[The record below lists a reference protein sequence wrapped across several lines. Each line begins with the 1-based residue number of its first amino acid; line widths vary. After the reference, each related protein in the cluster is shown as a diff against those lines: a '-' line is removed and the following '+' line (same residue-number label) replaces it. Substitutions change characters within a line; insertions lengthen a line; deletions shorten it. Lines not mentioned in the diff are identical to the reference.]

1 MRQTTGLLCAALAL
15 VLTVRPGSA
24 DDREKK
30 EPPKPEL
37 TDDEKEVLTL
47 VNKEREKAGLPPL
60 KANPVLCKVARAHSA
75 NIVKQMKPDH
85 VLDGK
90 SFADRIKDA
99 GYRARLAGEN
109 IGFGRGNWTAQGIVN
124 WWMGSKPHR
133 ENILHKE
140 FTEIGVGGAQTD
152 KGEVYFTLVFAVPA
166 R

>member
-1 MRQTTGLLCAALAL
+1 RRVHRDRRRYRQGRQGHLLHPGFRHPPVRLPMRQTTGLLCAALAL

-37 TDDEKEVLTL
+37 TDGEKEVLALT
-47 VNKEREKAGLPPL
+47 NKEREKAGLPPL

-99 GYRARLAGEN
+99 GYRARLSGEN
-109 IGFGRGNWTAQGIVN
+109 IGFARGSWTAQGIVN
-124 WWMGSKPHR
+124 
-133 ENILHKE
+133 
-140 FTEIGVGGAQTD
+140 
-152 KGEVYFTLVFAVPA
+152 
-166 R
+166 